1 MLRAKFGNISQL
13 VIAHRLDSIICDS
26 DVIVVMDAGKA
37 VEVGSPRELLER
49 NGVFAALVDAT
60 GPEGSM
66 ALRAMVDSGKNN

>member
-1 MLRAKFGNISQL
+1 
-13 VIAHRLDSIICDS
+13 
-26 DVIVVMDAGKA
+26 MDAGKA